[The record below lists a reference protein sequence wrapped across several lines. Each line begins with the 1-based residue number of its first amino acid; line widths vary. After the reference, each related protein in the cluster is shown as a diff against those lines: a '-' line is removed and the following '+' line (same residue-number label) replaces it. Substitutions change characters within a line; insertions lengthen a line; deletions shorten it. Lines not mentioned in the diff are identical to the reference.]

1 MENET
6 GSCVAKNNQGVKGQ
20 KMRDAVGKKV

>member
-6 GSCVAKNNQGVKGQ
+6 GSCVAKSDEGVKGQ
-20 KMRDAVGKKV
+20 KMRDAFGKKV